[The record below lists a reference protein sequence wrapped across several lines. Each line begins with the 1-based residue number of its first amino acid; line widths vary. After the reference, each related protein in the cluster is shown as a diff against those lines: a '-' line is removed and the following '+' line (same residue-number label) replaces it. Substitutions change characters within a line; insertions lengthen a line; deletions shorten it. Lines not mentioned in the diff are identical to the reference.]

1 MIRKILIL
9 IAFCGP
15 ALAEEPQVDCDNAM
29 TQTDMNICSYQDYQ
43 AADAVLNETY
53 AWAMDRA
60 KTYGDTAADALRSA
74 QRAWIPYRDA
84 ACDAEAVLYEG
95 GSIQPLIMNSC
106 LANLTRQRTDEMRSA
121 YQTY

>member
-1 MIRKILIL
+1 VIRKALIL

-43 AADAVLNETY
+43 AADVELNETY

-60 KTYGDTAADALRSA
+60 KGYGQTAADALRTA

-84 ACDAEAVLYEG
+84 ACEAEAVLYEG
-95 GSIQPLIMNSC
+95 GSIQPLIMSSC

>member
-1 MIRKILIL
+1 
-9 IAFCGP
+9 
-15 ALAEEPQVDCDNAM
+15 M

>member
-1 MIRKILIL
+1 MIRKALIL

-43 AADAVLNETY
+43 AADVELNETY

-60 KTYGDTAADALRSA
+60 KGYGQTAADALRTA

-84 ACDAEAVLYEG
+84 ACEAEAVLYEG
-95 GSIQPLIMNSC
+95 GSIQPLIMSSC

>member
-1 MIRKILIL
+1 VIREALIL

-43 AADAVLNETY
+43 AADVELNETY

-60 KTYGDTAADALRSA
+60 KGYGQTAADALRAA

-84 ACDAEAVLYEG
+84 ACEAEAVLYEG
-95 GSIQPLIMNSC
+95 GSIQPLIVSSC
-106 LANLTRQRTDEMRSA
+106 LASLTRQRTDEMRSA

>member
-1 MIRKILIL
+1 MIRKALIL

-43 AADAVLNETY
+43 AADVELNETY

-60 KTYGDTAADALRSA
+60 KGYGQTAADALRTA

-84 ACDAEAVLYEG
+84 ACEAEAVLYEG
-95 GSIQPLIMNSC
+95 GSIQPLIMSSC
-106 LANLTRQRTDEMRSA
+106 LASLTRQRTDEMRSA